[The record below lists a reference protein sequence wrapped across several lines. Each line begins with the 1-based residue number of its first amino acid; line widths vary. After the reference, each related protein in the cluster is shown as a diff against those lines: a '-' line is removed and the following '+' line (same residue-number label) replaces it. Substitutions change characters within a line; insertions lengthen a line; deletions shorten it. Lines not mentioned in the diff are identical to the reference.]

1 MQKLIETGEKENL
14 KEMLRTKLVECGW
27 RDDLREHCKE
37 VIRSKGL
44 ERITVD
50 ELVQIITPRG
60 RGIKILVLKMI
71 YYIYMKLS
79 SCHFSSHPI
88 QTLFPTKSK
97 QISFNAFANFF
108 RAHKKLN
115 TMCIIQQHGEITV
128 LINIQHIPKN
138 KVHRLNKHFTISQ
151 QEQLAITG
159 RRSEVKGDC
168 FSLFLISHVISLNL
182 NVSLLPKQEFL
193 VTSKFQASK

>member
-60 RGIKILVLKMI
+60 RDTVPDQIKADLLQRIR
-71 YYIYMKLS
+71 
-79 SCHFSSHPI
+79 
-88 QTLFPTKSK
+88 Q
-97 QISFNAFANFF
+97 
-108 RAHKKLN
+108 
-115 TMCIIQQHGEITV
+115 
-128 LINIQHIPKN
+128 
-138 KVHRLNKHFTISQ
+138 
-151 QEQLAITG
+151 
-159 RRSEVKGDC
+159 
-168 FSLFLISHVISLNL
+168 FLQS
-182 NVSLLPKQEFL
+182 
-193 VTSKFQASK
+193 T